1 MEAAPPPD
9 VARYAEQVVLV
20 SRRALGPNL
29 VAAYLYGSAVLGGFT
44 PARSDVDILLVVAG
58 AVRRATLEALGFA
71 FGRGRTRPPPR
82 GLQPDVLTVSAA
94 GAAGRAPPV
103 PPRLWSGAER

>member
-58 AVRRATLEALGFA
+58 
-71 FGRGRTRPPPR
+71 GRSCGSLRPA
-82 GLQPDVLTVSAA
+82 GLSWA
-94 GAAGRAPPV
+94 GGGPRAPP
-103 PPRLWSGAER
+103 PPGPSSSPPCPSGRRGRGSAPRRSSSC